1 MVDKDK
7 SPVMLYD
14 GVCGFCNQTVQTII
28 KLDKSGKI
36 LFAPLQSEFGK
47 AVVLRH
53 PELAQVDSV
62 ILLERLSDNSE
73 RILVRSEAIITIAK
87 YIGGIWRLA
96 QLTSIVP
103 RALRD
108 FFYDLFAKNR
118 YKVFGK
124 YDSCMMPTPEIRAR
138 FIDMA

>member
-1 MVDKDK
+1 MVDKDN

-28 KLDKSGKI
+28 KLDKTGKI

-47 AVVLRH
+47 AVVERH
-53 PELAQVDSV
+53 PELAQIDSV
-62 ILLERLSDNSE
+62 ILLEKLTNSSE
-73 RILVRSEAIITIAK
+73 RILVRSDAIITIARH
-87 YIGGIWRLA
+87 IGGIWRLA
-96 QLTSIVP
+96 QLTSIIP

-124 YDSCMMPTPEIRAR
+124 YDSYPRNSR
-138 FIDMA
+138 SFY

>member
-1 MVDKDK
+1 MVDKDN

-14 GVCGFCNQTVQTII
+14 GICGFCNQTVQTII
-28 KLDKSGKI
+28 KLDKRGKI

-47 AVVLRH
+47 TVVLRY

-62 ILLERLSDNSE
+62 ILLERLSNNSE
-73 RILVRSEAIITIAK
+73 RILVRSEAIIAIAK
-87 YIGGIWRLA
+87 HIGGIWRLA

-103 RALRD
+103 RSLRD

-124 YDSCMMPTPEIRAR
+124 YDSCMIPTPEIRAR

>member
-1 MVDKDK
+1 MVDKDN

-28 KLDKSGKI
+28 KIDKKGKI

-47 AVVLRH
+47 AVMLRH
-53 PELAQVDSV
+53 PELVQIDSV

-87 YIGGIWRLA
+87 HIGGIWQLA

-124 YDSCMMPTPEIRAR
+124 YDSCMIPTPEIRAR